1 MAFVAG
7 VALVGA
13 LVALQLVDDGD
24 SGSAGG
30 TDVRVRGAVAHRALL
45 EGAVAGADGW
55 TVEVTILDVDQH
67 ATRVA
72 ARNGR
77 YRARDLSAGPVEVS
91 WVGTQSAS
99 GSGGIELGG
108 QRTGRVEI
116 TLEPGRNTY
125 DITL

>member
-1 MAFVAG
+1 VALVAG

-24 SGSAGG
+24 SGSADG
-30 TDVRVRGAVAHRALL
+30 TGVRVRGAVAHRALL
-45 EGAVAGADGW
+45 EGTVAGADGW
-55 TVEVTILDVDQH
+55 SVEVTILDVDQH
-67 ATRVA
+67 STRVA
-72 ARNGR
+72 ARDGR

-91 WVGTQSAS
+91 WVGTQTAS
-99 GSGGIELGG
+99 GGEGIDLGG

-116 TLEPGRNTY
+116 VLEPGRNTY